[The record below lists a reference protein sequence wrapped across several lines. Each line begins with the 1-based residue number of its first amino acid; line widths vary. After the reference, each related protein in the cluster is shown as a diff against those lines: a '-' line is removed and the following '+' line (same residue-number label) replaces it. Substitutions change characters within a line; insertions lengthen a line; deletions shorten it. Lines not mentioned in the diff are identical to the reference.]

1 VKEFKSKNKGNHP
14 VSYIE
19 ELFSLKGKTA
29 AIFGGCGVLGG
40 EMAIALANSGAR
52 VAFLDRNKE
61 GGVKCKEKIERAGGE
76 ATIIYADVLKKE
88 TVEQAISE
96 IRTMWGRVDILINAA
111 GVNSATPFLE
121 IDEEEWEHIM
131 SVNLKGV
138 FTACQVFGSAMIEDE
153 KGGTIIN
160 VSSVSSDI
168 PLSKVFT
175 YSVSKSGVN
184 NLTKYLAREWAEHGI
199 RVNAIMPGFFPANQ
213 NRKILTEERRRA
225 IFNHTPMNRFGE
237 PCELAG
243 TIVWLAS
250 DKAASFVTGAI
261 IPVDGGFTAMT
272 I

>member
-1 VKEFKSKNKGNHP
+1 M
-14 VSYIE
+14 SYLE
-19 ELFSLKGKTA
+19 ELFNLKGKTA

-61 GGVKCKEKIERAGGE
+61 GGIKCKEKIERAGGE

-88 TVEQAISE
+88 TIETAIDE
-96 IRTMWGRVDILINAA
+96 IRSMWGRVDILVNAA

-121 IDEEEWEHIM
+121 IDENEWEQIM

-138 FTACQVFGSAMIEDE
+138 FTACQVFGNAMIKDG
-153 KGGTIIN
+153 KGGSIIN
-160 VSSVSSDI
+160 ISSVSSEI

-175 YSVSKSGVN
+175 YSISKAGVN
-184 NLTKYLAREWAEHGI
+184 NLTKYLAREWAKYGI
-199 RVNAIMPGFFPANQ
+199 RVNAIMPGFFPASQ
-213 NRKILTEERRRA
+213 NKKILTGERRRA

-243 TIVWLAS
+243 TVVWLAS